1 MDKVVA
7 GTTAYLTVN
16 FKDQAGDPAIPST
29 VSYTVVNLSTGTTIT
44 ASTSVTPSSSVEIVL
59 SKDTDTYSPGNTRTY
74 DTRRVIVTATYSG
87 SAQVVDYFDYMVINP
102 DKA

>member
-29 VSYTVVNLSTGTTIT
+29 VSYTVVNLSNGTTIT

-59 SKDTDTYSPGNTRTY
+59 SKDTDN
-74 DTRRVIVTATYSG
+74 IVTGKQIGRAH
-87 SAQVVDYFDYMVINP
+87 V
-102 DKA
+102 